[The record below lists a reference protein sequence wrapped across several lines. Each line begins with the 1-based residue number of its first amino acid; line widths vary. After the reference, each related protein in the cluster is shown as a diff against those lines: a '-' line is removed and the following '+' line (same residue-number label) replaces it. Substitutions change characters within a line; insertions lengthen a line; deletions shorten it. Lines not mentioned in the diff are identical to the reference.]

1 MMLTEELKKVMSAF
15 LNNQKLPAIIVGT
28 YDGSGVRVNEK
39 FKIPAAQLSGNMKV
53 QLRTGDKVR
62 MIAGTGWEEFY
73 VLEII
78 ERRLA
83 FKVEIKEE
91 ALK

>member
-28 YDGSGVRVNEK
+28 YDGSGVRV
-39 FKIPAAQLSGNMKV
+39 IPAAQLSGNMKA

-83 FKVEIKEE
+83 FKEEIKEE

>member
-15 LNNQKLPAIIVGT
+15 LNNQKLPAIIV
-28 YDGSGVRVNEK
+28 K
-39 FKIPAAQLSGNMKV
+39 FKIPAAQLSGNMKA

-83 FKVEIKEE
+83 FKEEIKEE

>member
-39 FKIPAAQLSGNMKV
+39 FKIPAAQLSGNMKA

-62 MIAGTGWEEFY
+62 MIAGTGGEEFY

-83 FKVEIKEE
+83 FKEEIKEE

>member
-28 YDGSGVRVNEK
+28 CVGSGVQVNEK
-39 FKIPAAQLSGNMKV
+39 FKIPVAQLSGNMKA
-53 QLRTGDKVR
+53 RMKTGDKVR
-62 MIAGTGWEEFY
+62 MITGTGWEEFY

-78 ERRLA
+78 DRDLA
-83 FKVEIKEE
+83 FKDEIKEE